1 MKSNKNIFLTDIIK
15 LLAVFFFLL
24 NFSKALVADDLILTL
39 GGGAQP
45 DSSQENKIVGL
56 DISFFEYKRSE
67 RQTLNIGVS
76 YSLLQTNLDINKKL
90 WAVSIYPQLTLFPSK
105 SSWISNQ
112 VLKTTTPYFFVRA
125 LGPTYL
131 NSHTLGDRKQ
141 SRNFTFQAQVG
152 LGLLFK
158 TKSSKENFL
167 FLSWK
172 HFSNANLFSE
182 NDGFD
187 FPVIIGFGLR
197 F

>member
-1 MKSNKNIFLTDIIK
+1 MKIKKNIFPCIFK
-15 LLAVFFFLL
+15 LSTAFFILIS
-24 NFSKALVADDLILTL
+24 FSKDLVADDLMLTL

-45 DSSQENKIVGL
+45 DSNQENKTMGL
-56 DISFFEYKRSE
+56 DFNFFEYKRSAK
-67 RQTLNIGVS
+67 QSLNIGVS
-76 YSLLQTNLDINKKL
+76 YTLLQTNLDIDRKS
-90 WAVSIYPQLTLFPSK
+90 WAVSIYPQLILFPSK
-105 SSWISNQ
+105 GSWISNQ
-112 VLKTTTPYFFVRA
+112 VLQTTTPYFFVRA

-131 NSHTLGDRKQ
+131 SNNSFGDRKQ

-152 LGLLFK
+152 LGLLFR
-158 TKSSKENFL
+158 TKSGKENFL

-187 FPVIIGFGLR
+187 FPIVLGFGLR